1 MEAFQRED
9 DAARWRRNNGVER
22 VDGVLRDTR
31 FLTHP
36 RVGGSRGYDI
46 PFRQMIVDAY
56 QAGNP
61 APEGMRTS
69 VWRWMQNGILPLRM
83 TGNKPVTSLLGQ
95 YLLLLVLFK
104 LIWPQANYYECIAFI
119 ANESDDAE
127 IFTEKQVSL
136 ALRKLGYTQK
146 VTSTVAYQ
154 AFTER
159 NLIRR
164 RLYWTMPWP
173 VGIHGI
179 PRRLLIDA
187 DEFGLHLNDAN
198 RKYGSSP
205 RGLHIRKPGNYDRGT
220 FKLTVILAIE
230 TGDPEIPDGVIG
242 SVTNPR
248 VWARVTTEAGTSAM
262 AYRLFVEHVL
272 NTYDAVANPALQRT
286 LIHDNLSSHRA
297 PEVYEAVRERGH
309 RVVCRPPYRPQDGPV
324 EYAINQVC
332 VQLNKRWTEAR
343 DLESMRTVV
352 EDIIENDINNVDET
366 FVHCGY
372 IWN

>member
-1 MEAFQRED
+1 MDPLQRED
-9 DAARWRRNNGVER
+9 PVAKWRRENGVAR

-31 FLTHP
+31 FLPHP
-36 RVGGSRGYDI
+36 RHGGARGYDI

-56 QAGNP
+56 RAGNP
-61 APEGMRTS
+61 VPEGMKAS
-69 VWRWMQNGILPLRM
+69 VYRWMKNVNPKRM
-83 TGNKPVTSLLGQ
+83 TGNKAISELSGE
-95 YLLLLVLFK
+95 YLLLLVIFK
-104 LIWPQANYYECIAFI
+104 LIWPQANYFECIAFI
-119 ANESDDAE
+119 ANQTEDGK
-127 IFTEKQVSL
+127 IFMEGDIGR
-136 ALRKLGYTQK
+136 ALRRLGYTMK

-159 NLIRR
+159 NLTRR
-164 RLYWTMPWP
+164 RLFWTMPWP

-198 RKYGSSP
+198 RKYGSAP
-205 RGLHIRKPGNYDRGT
+205 RGLQIRKPGNYDRGT
-220 FKLTVILAIE
+220 FKLTVILAVE
-230 TGDPEIPDGVIG
+230 TGDPAIPNGDIG
-242 SVTNPR
+242 SVSNPR
-248 VWARVTTEAGTSAM
+248 VWARVTEEPGTTAV
-262 AYRLFVEHVL
+262 AYREFVEHVL
-272 NTYDAVANPALQRT
+272 NTYDAVANPALRRT
-286 LIHDNLSSHRA
+286 LIHDNLSAHKA

-332 VQLNKRWTEAR
+332 VQLDKRWSECV
-343 DLESMRTVV
+343 DLESMKTVV
-352 EDIIENDINNVDET
+352 EEIIDGKITNMDET

>member
-1 MEAFQRED
+1 
-9 DAARWRRNNGVER
+9 
-22 VDGVLRDTR
+22 
-31 FLTHP
+31 
-36 RVGGSRGYDI
+36 
-46 PFRQMIVDAY
+46 
-56 QAGNP
+56 
-61 APEGMRTS
+61 
-69 VWRWMQNGILPLRM
+69 
-83 TGNKPVTSLLGQ
+83 
-95 YLLLLVLFK
+95 
-104 LIWPQANYYECIAFI
+104 
-119 ANESDDAE
+119 
-127 IFTEKQVSL
+127 
-136 ALRKLGYTQK
+136 
-146 VTSTVAYQ
+146 
-154 AFTER
+154 
-159 NLIRR
+159 
-164 RLYWTMPWP
+164 
-173 VGIHGI
+173 
-179 PRRLLIDA
+179 
-187 DEFGLHLNDAN
+187 
-198 RKYGSSP
+198 
-205 RGLHIRKPGNYDRGT
+205 LHIRKPGNYDRGT

-230 TGDPEIPDGVIG
+230 AGDPEIPDGVIG

-352 EDIIENDINNVDET
+352 EDIIENNINNVDET
-366 FVHCGY
+366 FLHCGY